1 MVTVEPLSPWPVC
14 PNQVLVYDCQLEF
27 QSLSIRWEHSE
38 FGTLGFIASRDAV
51 GATRMTSD
59 GRVIANLTVN
69 EGLMPHRMV
78 ASTLRIQPPLN
89 NLNGTNLN
97 GTDLICQGFE
107 LENGAK
113 NGVATIVFR
122 GE

>member
-59 GRVIANLTVN
+59 GRVIANLTLN
-69 EGLMPHRMV
+69 EGLMSHRIV
-78 ASTLRIQPPLN
+78 ASTLKIQPLLN
-89 NLNGTNLN
+89 NLNGNLN
-97 GTDLICQGFE
+97 GTD
-107 LENGAK
+107 K
-113 NGVATIVFR
+113 MVPRMV
-122 GE
+122 